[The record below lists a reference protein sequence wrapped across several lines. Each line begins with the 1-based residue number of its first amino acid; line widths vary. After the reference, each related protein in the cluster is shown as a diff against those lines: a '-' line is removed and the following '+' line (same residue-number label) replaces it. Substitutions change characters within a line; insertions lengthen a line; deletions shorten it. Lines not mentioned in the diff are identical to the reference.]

1 MNPPDLKDSFYPF
14 LSVFVLFM
22 ILCIIVTEKCRNA
35 QCYYGG
41 DLICKDMHVVLP
53 VPPCEM
59 TFTPLGFLD
68 AFSGAIWRFLI
79 FNAVIDVRC
88 GVDLTEPN
96 WISWLASYLN
106 DKSVR
111 NKSFCHLLYPLPP
124 ACKVAGANPGCHC
137 VKAGGHIGEEASP
150 SQGHIQRQT

>member
-1 MNPPDLKDSFYPF
+1 MARLRNTFPMNPPDLKDSFYPF

-88 GVDLTEPN
+88 GVDLTLHKIFFYFYFYYSIRKK
-96 WISWLASYLN
+96 ISKLILIIISSLHWRLIASYHLFLCLN
-106 DKSVR
+106 
-111 NKSFCHLLYPLPP
+111 
-124 ACKVAGANPGCHC
+124 
-137 VKAGGHIGEEASP
+137 
-150 SQGHIQRQT
+150 